1 MASMK
6 HFWVFSKLIQ
16 TVAPSNKQFIHFF
29 KLIFQ
34 VTKVGREI
42 YRWNGTG
49 HLTKTLTFLKVISEK
64 MQVIEKLHN
73 TKEQKSKTL
82 FEEGKVQ
89 NELLNQVSLNLNL
102 TFVRFS

>member
-1 MASMK
+1 M
-6 HFWVFSKLIQ
+6 
-16 TVAPSNKQFIHFF
+16 
-29 KLIFQ
+29 
-34 VTKVGREI
+34 TKVGREI

-82 FEEGKVQ
+82 AEKGKVR
-89 NELLNQVSLNLNL
+89 NELLNQVPLN
-102 TFVRFS
+102 FRYKCC